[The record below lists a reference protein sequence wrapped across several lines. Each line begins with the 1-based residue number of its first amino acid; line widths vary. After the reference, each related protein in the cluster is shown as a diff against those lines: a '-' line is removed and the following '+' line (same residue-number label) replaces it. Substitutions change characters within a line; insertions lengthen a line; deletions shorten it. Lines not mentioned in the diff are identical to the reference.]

1 MNWRRSLAGMGIGV
15 PVIALLWFG
24 LTRDPRTVVSPMPG
38 NPAPMFTLNRLD
50 GGGTESLE
58 AKLGGIVVVNFWAS
72 WCIPC
77 RQEHAD
83 LNAAAGILGE
93 RGVQFYGVVFDDPAP
108 SARAWLKEMGGQPYP
123 SLLDPGSHTAIDY
136 GLQGVPETFV
146 IGPDGR
152 IVHHQ
157 VGPVTAARLLRIVE
171 PYLASS
177 APTQ

>member
-1 MNWRRSLAGMGIGV
+1 LNWRRSVAGLGVGI
-15 PVIALLWFG
+15 PVIGLLWFG

-38 NPAPMFTLNRLD
+38 TPAPTFTLSRLD
-50 GGGTESLE
+50 GGGMESVG
-58 AKLGGIVVVNFWAS
+58 ASPGKVVVVNFWAS

-83 LNAAAGILGE
+83 LNTAADILA
-93 RGVQFYGVVFDDPAP
+93 RHGVQFYGVIFDDPAE
-108 SARAWLKEMGGQPYP
+108 SARSWLKEMGGQPYP

-146 IGPDGR
+146 IGPDGV

-157 VGPVTAARLLRIVE
+157 VGPVTAARLVGIVE
-171 PYLASS
+171 PYLS
-177 APTQ
+177 AGTR

>member
-1 MNWRRSLAGMGIGV
+1 MV
-15 PVIALLWFG
+15 QPV
-24 LTRDPRTVVSPMPG
+24 DPRRINRFYDHFALELRVHLRDAIEQSVVPLDQLLGLARQKIARGGKRERAHRPG
-38 NPAPMFTLNRLD
+38 
-50 GGGTESLE
+50 
-58 AKLGGIVVVNFWAS
+58 
-72 WCIPC
+72 

-83 LNAAAGILGE
+83 LNTAADILA
-93 RGVQFYGVVFDDPAP
+93 RHGVQFYGVIFDDPAE

-157 VGPVTAARLLRIVE
+157 MGPITAARLVRIVE
-171 PYLASS
+171 PYLSS
-177 APTQ
+177 TVPTP